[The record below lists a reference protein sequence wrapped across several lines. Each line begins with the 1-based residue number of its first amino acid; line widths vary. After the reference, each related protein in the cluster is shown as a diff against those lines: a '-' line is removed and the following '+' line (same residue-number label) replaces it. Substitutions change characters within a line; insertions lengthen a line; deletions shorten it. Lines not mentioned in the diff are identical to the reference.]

1 MTWAIIAIGFLVPV
15 AAGLLTRFQPMI
27 AGFLWPVVVALLT
40 AIYVFAIEPRG
51 IGEEPQKIAITFYAL
66 FSLVGGVPGGLVG
79 WILQYK
85 RTDRETRNTVCP
97 SLFSREGGSPVW
109 IPAFA
114 GKQGFRRNADD

>member
-15 AAGLLTRFQPMI
+15 AVGLLTRFQQMI

-85 RTDRETRNTVCP
+85 RT
-97 SLFSREGGSPVW
+97 
-109 IPAFA
+109 A
-114 GKQGFRRNADD
+114 GKA